1 MKPKR
6 YPYSRKTTKSSLIVL
21 GSEKLSNTLSQ
32 TLDASVKT
40 QMRNRLL
47 GVDTSQAKSTK
58 MQELLTEPKKL
69 VQKYADLALEE
80 YGTYQK
86 AINAVQHFSGHTFLG
101 EELKK
106 AIQDEI
112 TKRALN
118 SKTKKE

>member
-6 YPYSRKTTKSSLIVL
+6 YPYSGKTTKSSLILL

-58 MQELLTEPKKL
+58 EKAETKINHKAMSNAMAKYVIEVMYQADKRDPEAITAVAEL
-69 VQKYADLALEE
+69 
-80 YGTYQK
+80 
-86 AINAVQHFSGHTFLG
+86 I
-101 EELKK
+101 
-106 AIQDEI
+106 
-112 TKRALN
+112 
-118 SKTKKE
+118 KTSRDIILYSNL